1 MEEIKGVGEMIK
13 QRGKVN
19 GGEKRGEEQING
31 ECIPGNKLL

>member
-19 GGEKRGEEQING
+19 GGEKRGEERADKWRVHTRQ
-31 ECIPGNKLL
+31 